1 MIKVIILDV
10 DGTLTNSKKD
20 ITPKTKQVLL
30 DAQNQGIR
38 LVLASG
44 RTANGLKRYA
54 KELEMDKHHGLL
66 VSSNGAEVVDFET
79 GEILFQ
85 KVMSIDEGKAVL
97 KHIQQFDIVPMI
109 AKGEYMYT
117 NNVFHNTIQWL
128 GKPWNIMEYE
138 ARSNQY
144 LLCEVKDLVSWCDF
158 EITKILTFG
167 QPEYLQEHYK
177 EIGEPFDHLNHMFT
191 APYYYEFTAQGVD
204 KTKAIQESL
213 IKLGYTEQEM
223 IAFGDAQ
230 NDQSMLMFAGIGVA
244 MANAIDSL
252 KEVADEVTLSN
263 EEDGIAYT
271 LQKYLKKGE
280 TL

>member
-1 MIKVIILDV
+1 MIKVILLDV
-10 DGTLTNSKKD
+10 DGTLTNSKKE
-20 ITPKTKQVLL
+20 ITPKTKNALL
-30 DAQNQGIR
+30 EAQAKGAR

-54 KELEMDKHHGLL
+54 KELEMDQHNGLL
-66 VSSNGAEVVDFET
+66 VCSNGAEVVNFET
-79 GEILFQ
+79 GDIIFQ
-85 KVMSIDEGKAVL
+85 KAMSIEEGKAVL
-97 KHIQQFDIVPMI
+97 EHIKKFDVVPMI

-117 NNVFHNTIQWL
+117 NDVFQNTIQWQD
-128 GKPWNIMEYE
+128 KPWNIMQYE
-138 ARSNQY
+138 ARSNNY

-177 EIGEPFDHLNHMFT
+177 EMGQPFDHLSHMFT

-213 IKLGYTEQEM
+213 VKLGYTADEM

-230 NDQSMLMFAGIGVA
+230 NDQSMVEFAGIGVA
-244 MANAIDSL
+244 MGNATDSL
-252 KEVADEVTLSN
+252 KAVADEVTLSN
-263 EEDGIAYT
+263 EDDGIAYT
-271 LQKYLKKGE
+271 LKKYF
-280 TL
+280 